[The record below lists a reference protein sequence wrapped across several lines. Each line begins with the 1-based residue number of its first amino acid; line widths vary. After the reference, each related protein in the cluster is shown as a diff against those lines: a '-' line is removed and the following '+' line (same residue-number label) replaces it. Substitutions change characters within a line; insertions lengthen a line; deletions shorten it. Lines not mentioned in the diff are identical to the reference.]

1 MSDTIPRDPG
11 SAKDKQQDE
20 GETLKARAARLLA
33 AEFRMQGNEIRCPSK
48 PEQCPACGE
57 SPVAVVCYGLVSSHT
72 PKVQRDIDA
81 GRIVFGGCIVSPDS
95 AVWMCTHC
103 QAQIHRSEDAPKPEP
118 RDIVADFLGSRGEE

>member
-57 SPVAVVCYGLVSSHT
+57 GPVADVCYGLIDPT
-72 PKVQRDIDA
+72 PRVRRDIDA
-81 GRIVFGGCIVSPDS
+81 GKIVLGGCIVSPDS

-103 QAQIHRSEDAPKPEP
+103 HVWIHRSEDAPKPEP
-118 RDIVADFLGSRGEE
+118 RDIVADFLDSRGEE